1 MLRPGAPAALALLTL
16 LATLTSI
23 SVSIYIPAMP
33 AMAYAFSAAP
43 GQVQLTLTVFLLGIG
58 TGQLLYGPASD
69 RFGRRPVLLAGLA
82 LYTVGS
88 AACAAA
94 PGIEALLVAR
104 LVQAIGGSAGMALVR
119 AIIRDTY
126 PRAAIPG
133 ALAMIT
139 GAMAIS
145 PALAPVLGS
154 HLFLAFGWR
163 ATFGFLIAFGLLL
176 MAVVAVL
183 LPETNTVRD
192 PRALDPRTILRNY
205 AQLLRTRVFLGY
217 MLTGGFVFSA
227 VFAYTAAAPFIL
239 MGRLGMTADRFAY
252 MMILTTVCYVAG
264 TVAAPRLVRRLSI
277 AGAVLVGAGLAV
289 AGATA
294 MATVWASG
302 WVLVASVVGSMM
314 VYSLGIGIALPT
326 TMAGGIEPYPTMAGA
341 ASALLG
347 CAQMVSG
354 ALSSLA
360 VALLGGGVAAVAL
373 VLAACSL
380 AGLAA
385 RLALVG
391 FRLR

>member
-33 AMAYAFSAAP
+33 AMADAFSAAP